1 MDNKTII
8 ITGASSGIG
17 KAAAKLLKEKGHEV
31 VIVGRSPERTK
42 AVGEE
47 LGVDYYCRLYEAE
60 RRP

>member
-1 MDNKTII
+1 MDKKTII

-17 KAAAKLLKEKGHEV
+17 KAAATLLKEKGHEV

-47 LGVDYYCRLYEAE
+47 LGVD
-60 RRP
+60 